1 MEEMEKQEGQEGCR
15 AEHSWEASAKA
26 TTRSSTEAGREE
38 TLMAALAVMK
48 GKKPEKKSSKPNS
61 EQRSAF
67 GHHLRAQ
74 NVPSADIAF
83 I

>member
-26 TTRSSTEAGREE
+26 TTRSSTEAGREK

-61 EQRSAF
+61 DQLL